1 MRGAT
6 ILPLALMF
14 LSGCANL
21 NSIYRAEDMGGRDG
35 TVARTTLIDTEQRAI
50 NTILRR
56 EFVTRPDGNLHL
68 DRNNQP
74 VREAYATICAE
85 KSPDT
90 FSAQSGSLSGGLE
103 LPRATG
109 TIAAAFAES
118 AASIAL
124 RTQLTQAQAE
134 LLYRICEA
142 YANRAISGFE
152 VHRQLRR
159 FQNTMVA
166 LLAIEQLTGA
176 VQVQNVALTTAA
188 SATTDR
194 AVIAAQRNLDAARAA
209 TQRAEE
215 AVTKAAED
223 QAGAATAADQAA
235 AAVAAAEQAG
245 STNRTALERTRDTTA
260 QEKARMDARLQ
271 QATASRDAARVA
283 QQRAQE
289 ALANAESG
297 SANASGGAVPL
308 GAVPNRQ
315 LRAEEAVSIA
325 DAVQNIVNTV
335 IRDQQ
340 TTLELCHDVIAG
352 EVAEIRADQP
362 SGSQGQRGTPTN
374 SARDAA
380 RDRAVT
386 ECWSYLRTRNQN
398 AHEIDRINAGG
409 RQPETQRSASPTARV
424 APQRV
429 APQLAR

>member
-6 ILPLALMF
+6 ILPLALTF

-21 NSIYRAEDMGGRDG
+21 NSIYRAEDMAGRDG

-109 TIAAAFAES
+109 TIAAALAES

-194 AVIAAQRNLDAARAA
+194 AVIAAQRNLDAARVA

-223 QAGAATAADQAA
+223 QAGAAAAADQAA
-235 AAVAAAEQAG
+235 AAVAQAEQAG
-245 STNRTALERTRDTTA
+245 STNKAALERTRDTTA

-271 QATASRDAARVA
+271 QATAIRDAARVA

-297 SANASGGAVPL
+297 SANASGGAVPS
-308 GAVPNRQ
+308 GAVPDRPG
-315 LRAEEAVSIA
+315 RAEAAVAVS
-325 DAVQNIVNTV
+325 DAVRAIVETAV
-335 IRDQQ
+335 RGQQ
-340 TTLELCHDVIAG
+340 TTIELCHDVIAG
-352 EVAEIRADQP
+352 EISDIRADQA
-362 SGSQGQRGTPTN
+362 SASSNQRNTQPRDDARADAVRNCWRYLITTN
-374 SARDAA
+374 
-380 RDRAVT
+380 
-386 ECWSYLRTRNQN
+386 EN
-398 AHEIDRINAGG
+398 AHQIDRIDAEA
-409 RQPETQRSASPTARV
+409 RRTAAQRAPAPGVRPMPLV
-424 APQRV
+424 APPATQ
-429 APQLAR
+429 AR